1 VADHP
6 EDFAMR
12 WTQPLAAVLIAVTA
26 SACATSPDKP
36 SCYAADANRDGVISR
51 EEAQSIPRL
60 AGQFDTADAN
70 KDGQLD
76 TAEMEAYRATVRA
89 EARARAQERWT
100 AADKDGDGALSREE
114 AQASMPRMAQNFDE
128 FDANGDGRLERS
140 ELHGFR
146 MSHKGHRCLN
156 AQ

>member
-1 VADHP
+1 VADHL

-12 WTQPLAAVLIAVTA
+12 WTLPLAAMLIAVAA

-70 KDGQLD
+70 KDGQID
-76 TAEMEAYRATVRA
+76 AAEMEAYRTTVRT
-89 EARARAQERWT
+89 EARSRAQARWK
-100 AADKDGDGALSREE
+100 AADKDGDGALSRAE
-114 AQASMPRMAQNFDE
+114 AEASMPRLAENFDR

-140 ELHGFR
+140 EMHDFR
-146 MSHKGHRCLN
+146 KSHERHRCHN
-156 AQ
+156 TQ

>member
-1 VADHP
+1 VADHL

-12 WTQPLAAVLIAVTA
+12 WTLPLAGMLIAVAA

-36 SCYAADANRDGVISR
+36 GCYAADANRDGVISR

-70 KDGQLD
+70 KDGKID
-76 TAEMEAYRATVRA
+76 TAEMEAYRSGVRA
-89 EARARAQERWT
+89 EARSRAQARWT
-100 AADKDGDGALSREE
+100 AADKDGDGALSRAE
-114 AQASMPRMAQNFDE
+114 AQASMPRVAGNFDE
-128 FDANGDGRLERS
+128 FDANGDGRIERG
-140 ELHGFR
+140 ELHDFR
-146 MSHKGHRCLN
+146 RIHEKRRCLN

>member
-1 VADHP
+1 
-6 EDFAMR
+6 MR
-12 WTQPLAAVLIAVTA
+12 WTLPLAAVLIAVTA

-51 EEAQSIPRL
+51 EEAQSNPRL

-70 KDGQLD
+70 KDGQIGA
-76 TAEMEAYRATVRA
+76 AEMEAYRATVRA
-89 EARARAQERWT
+89 EARSRAQERWT

-114 AQASMPRMAQNFDE
+114 AQASMPRLAENFE
-128 FDANGDGRLERS
+128 KFDANGDGRLERS
-140 ELHGFR
+140 EMHDFR
-146 MSHKGHRCLN
+146 KSHERHRCHN

>member
-1 VADHP
+1 
-6 EDFAMR
+6 MR
-12 WTQPLAAVLIAVTA
+12 WTLSLAGMLIAVTA
-26 SACATSPDKP
+26 PAGATSPTKP
-36 SCYAADANRDGVISR
+36 NCYTADANQDGVVSR
-51 EEAQSIPRL
+51 EEAQSNPRL

-89 EARARAQERWT
+89 EARARAQERLT

-114 AQASMPRMAQNFDE
+114 AQASMPRMAENFDQL
-128 FDANGDGRLERS
+128 DANRDGRAERS
-140 ELHGFR
+140 EMHPFR
-146 MSHKGHRCLN
+146 MSQRKHRWFD